1 MAEAAGN
8 IEMAQVPPVPLGVE
22 IPPEPPEVGTR
33 QLFFAGRMLAGSASF
48 FFLAFVF
55 AYFYLRSLD
64 VDHMWKP
71 KGVSASE
78 GWGVA
83 IAIVL
88 VASAALAVAAGRLMG
103 KGSRTPQAGWLN
115 LAAGSLVA
123 GLAAVVLQCIEWS
136 TQSFGPDSG
145 AYASV
150 YCGWTA
156 LYTLMVLGALYWL
169 EIHVATEIRAR
180 RHPAPHGDI
189 ADPDRLIQP
198 GLDAAV
204 FFWCFTVGL
213 GVLAWVILY
222 PISS

>member
-8 IEMAQVPPVPLGVE
+8 VEMAQVPAVPVGVH
-22 IPPEPPEVGTR
+22 IPPEPPGVARR
-33 QLFFAGRMLAGSASF
+33 QLFFGGRMLAGSALF
-48 FFLAFVF
+48 FFLAFGF

-64 VDHMWKP
+64 VEHMWKP

-78 GWGVA
+78 GWGAA
-83 IAIVL
+83 IVIVL
-88 VASAALAVAAGRLMG
+88 VASGLLAIAAGRMMG
-103 KGSRTPQAGWLN
+103 KGSRTPQARWLN
-115 LAAGSLVA
+115 LAAGSLVL
-123 GLAAVVLQCIEWS
+123 GLAAVVLQCIAWS

-156 LYTLMVLGALYWL
+156 FYTLMVLGALYWL

-189 ADPDRLIQP
+189 ADPDQLIQP

-204 FFWCFTVGL
+204 FFWSFTVGL
-213 GVLAWVILY
+213 GILTWAILY